1 MGEYIPSWAE
11 TKKFFTTSPAH
22 MFAGAVLTAAV
33 GISAKRIYDVA
44 KGNEPSLISDG
55 GTSFW
60 NQKPLP
66 MGGVNKNY
74 MTRSTLSSMQDD
86 VDSLSQQIKDDSTVP
101 EWAEHHIYTAGDR
114 INSVEEYMSHRKG
127 LGATTSTSTTTSSS
141 HPAIVREKMQEEAN
155 RYHTPSSGS
164 MFGSQGFY
172 GVSTSMSTTTAHLPP
187 AARRRM
193 ATGNTMPSV
202 TGTHLGKQMISDKDT
217 TAASA
222 ISGASGMF
230 ALSGISP
237 VMKGV
242 WTE

>member
-44 KGNEPSLISDG
+44 KGNE
-55 GTSFW
+55 TS
-60 NQKPLP
+60 

-74 MTRSTLSSMQDD
+74 MTRSTLSSMRDD
-86 VDSLSQQIKDDSTVP
+86 VDNLSQQIGDDSTVP

-114 INSVEEYMSHRKG
+114 INSVEEYMSHREG

-217 TAASA
+217 TAVSA
-222 ISGASGMF
+222 INGASGMF
-230 ALSGISP
+230 ALSGVSP

>member
-33 GISAKRIYDVA
+33 GISAKRIYDTV
-44 KGNEPSLISDG
+44 KGDE
-55 GTSFW
+55 TS
-60 NQKPLP
+60 

-74 MTRSTLSSMQDD
+74 MTRSTLSSMRDD
-86 VDSLSQQIKDDSTVP
+86 VDNLSQQIGDDSTVP

-114 INSVEEYMSHRKG
+114 INSVEEYMSHREG

-193 ATGNTMPSV
+193 ATGNSMPSV
-202 TGTHLGKQMISDKDT
+202 TGTHLGKQTISDKDT

>member
-33 GISAKRIYDVA
+33 GISAKRIYDAA
-44 KGNEPSLISDG
+44 KGDE
-55 GTSFW
+55 TS
-60 NQKPLP
+60 

-74 MTRSTLSSMQDD
+74 MTRSTLSSMRDD
-86 VDSLSQQIKDDSTVP
+86 VDNLSQQIGDDSTVP

-141 HPAIVREKMQEEAN
+141 HPAVVRERMQEEAN

-202 TGTHLGKQMISDKDT
+202 TGTHLGKQMISDKET